1 MGQRRVLVV
10 DDSDADQFLSK
21 LMIRRFDPSIQ
32 VLQAYDGRE
41 ALAVLDA
48 MEEPPDAVF
57 LDINM
62 PVMNG
67 HEFLAALHE
76 RNATVDVFMLSSSAV
91 ERDKESSQA
100 FDSVVAYCPKPL
112 SVDMLAGVLSK
123 DE

>member
-1 MGQRRVLVV
+1 MTVGQRRVLVV

-76 RNATVDVFMLSSSAV
+76 RDRRRVHAELLRRRTRQRELS
-91 ERDKESSQA
+91 
-100 FDSVVAYCPKPL
+100 
-112 SVDMLAGVLSK
+112 GV
-123 DE
+123 